1 MAKKH
6 DESKDLIR
14 VSRVCSID
22 YSDKLI
28 RVRDKSKIGI
38 KTWGRIDFLVHYCGW
53 HCIYDRTAAIIDSSD
68 ESSKSYR
75 EIKKENKQHKLS
87 NKRDGNKRSEAKAQG

>member
-6 DESKDLIR
+6 DESKDLFR
-14 VSRVCSID
+14 VSRVCGID

-28 RVRDKSKIGI
+28 RVRDKSRIGI
-38 KTWGRIDFLVHYCGW
+38 KTWGRIDFLVNYCGW
-53 HCIYDRTAAIIDSSD
+53 HCIYDKTATIIDSSD
-68 ESSKSYR
+68 ESGKSYR

-87 NKRDGNKRSEAKAQG
+87 NKRDGNKRSKVEA

>member
-28 RVRDKSKIGI
+28 RVRDKSRIGI
-38 KTWGRIDFLVHYCGW
+38 KTWGRIDFLVHYCRW
-53 HCIYDRTAAIIDSSD
+53 SCIYDRTAAIIDSSD

-87 NKRDGNKRSEAKAQG
+87 NKRDGNKRSEAKA

>member
-28 RVRDKSKIGI
+28 RIRDKSRIGI
-38 KTWGRIDFLVHYCGW
+38 KTWGRIDFLVYYCGW
-53 HCIYDRTAAIIDSSD
+53 HCIYDRSAAIIDSSD
-68 ESSKSYR
+68 ESNKSYR

-87 NKRDGNKRSEAKAQG
+87 NKRDGNKRSKTEAQG